1 MSWPQFYIYVYMYVC
16 MYLAM
21 RMQTPILLIIL
32 FPNIKSCNLYVNG
45 ILIKYGVWTTLQI
58 YSFTRD

>member
-1 MSWPQFYIYVYMYVC
+1 MYVC